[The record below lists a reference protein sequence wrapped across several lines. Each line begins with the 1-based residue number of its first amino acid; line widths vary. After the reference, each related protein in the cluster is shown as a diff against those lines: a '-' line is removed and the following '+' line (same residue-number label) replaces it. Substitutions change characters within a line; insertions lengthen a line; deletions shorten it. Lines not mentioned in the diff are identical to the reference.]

1 MKKLAIFLAAIALT
15 TGVFAQ
21 VPDLPD
27 VPKTPIV
34 WFDEQYQPGFNNQNE
49 QGFADRAEA
58 ATGIRRDTAPIAPAT
73 LLLLG
78 LGGAVVG
85 TKVVRNR
92 RK

>member
-1 MKKLAIFLAAIALT
+1 MKKVAIFLAAIALT

-21 VPDLPD
+21 FQPPT
-27 VPKTPIV
+27 KEIN
-34 WFDEQYQPGFNNQNE
+34 WFGGDKDY
-49 QGFADRAEA
+49 ADAEEA
-58 ATGIRRDTAPIAPAT
+58 EKETGIRHAKSTPITPAT

-92 RK
+92 KK

>member
-1 MKKLAIFLAAIALT
+1 MRKVAIFLAAIALT

-21 VPDLPD
+21 NPPTKD
-27 VPKTPIV
+27 IN
-34 WFDEQYQPGFNNQNE
+34 WFGQYNFN
-49 QGFADRAEA
+49 DAEDA
-58 ATGIRRDTAPIAPAT
+58 EENTGIRRTKQGPIAPAT

>member
-1 MKKLAIFLAAIALT
+1 MKKVAIFLAAIALT

-21 VPDLPD
+21 VPDLPQAPKD
-27 VPKTPIV
+27 WFNEQVTDHPSWEEEGKTP
-34 WFDEQYQPGFNNQNE
+34 EST
-49 QGFADRAEA
+49 
-58 ATGIRRDTAPIAPAT
+58 TGIRRNRAPLAPAT

-92 RK
+92 KK

>member
-1 MKKLAIFLAAIALT
+1 MKKVAIFLAAIALT

-21 VPDLPD
+21 VTPN
-27 VPKTPIV
+27 KTPIV
-34 WFDEQYQPGFNNQNE
+34 WFEEQASLNPSWEEGKTPE
-49 QGFADRAEA
+49 ST
-58 ATGIRRDTAPIAPAT
+58 TGIRRNRAPLAPAT

>member
-1 MKKLAIFLAAIALT
+1 MKKLAVFLAAIALT

-21 VPDLPD
+21 VTPS
-27 VPKTPIV
+27 KTPIT
-34 WFDEQYQPGFNNQNE
+34 WFDEVYQPGNNLTDEELSQ
-49 QGFADRAEA
+49 RAEET
-58 ATGIRRDTAPIAPAT
+58 TGIRRDRAPLAPAT

-92 RK
+92 KK

>member
-1 MKKLAIFLAAIALT
+1 MKKAAIFLAAIALSV
-15 TGVFAQ
+15 GAFAQ
-21 VPDLPD
+21 
-27 VPKTPIV
+27 TPPSKPIE
-34 WFDEQYQPGFNNQNE
+34 WFNELANTESMNQQEKEQY
-49 QGFADRAEA
+49 AEET
-58 ATGIRRDTAPIAPAT
+58 TGIRRNRAPLAPAT

>member
-1 MKKLAIFLAAIALT
+1 MKKVAIFLAAIALT

-21 VPDLPD
+21 FNPPTKD
-27 VPKTPIV
+27 IN
-34 WFDEQYQPGFNNQNE
+34 WFGSGKEYANAGE
-49 QGFADRAEA
+49 AEEG
-58 ATGIRRDTAPIAPAT
+58 TGIRRTKGTPPITPAT

-85 TKVVRNR
+85 TKVVRNK

>member
-1 MKKLAIFLAAIALT
+1 MKKVAVFLAAIALT

-21 VPDLPD
+21 VPDLPT
-27 VPKTPIV
+27 KPID
-34 WFDEQYQPGFNNQNE
+34 WFNEEFNSDRLMSEQEVVAGAE
-49 QGFADRAEA
+49 QT
-58 ATGIRRDTAPIAPAT
+58 TGIRRDTSPIAPAT

>member
-1 MKKLAIFLAAIALT
+1 MKKVAIFLAAIALT

-21 VPDLPD
+21 VKPQAD
-27 VPKTPIV
+27 PIE
-34 WFDEQYQPGFNNQNE
+34 WFNE
-49 QGFADRAEA
+49 QATDRPSSWAEGKTA
-58 ATGIRRDTAPIAPAT
+58 ESTTGIRRSRAPLAPAT

>member
-21 VPDLPD
+21 TINPP
-27 VPKTPIV
+27 TPGNDIK
-34 WFDEQYQPGFNNQNE
+34 WFDQNGNVLGSLQE
-49 QGFADRAEA
+49 DGAEAAEA
-58 ATGIRRDTAPIAPAT
+58 ATGIRRDRAPLAPAT

>member
-1 MKKLAIFLAAIALT
+1 MKKVAVFLAAIALT

-21 VPDLPD
+21 FQPPT
-27 VPKTPIV
+27 KEIN
-34 WFDEQYQPGFNNQNE
+34 WFGEGKDYK
-49 QGFADRAEA
+49 DAEEA
-58 ATGIRRDTAPIAPAT
+58 EKEVGIRGAKGPIAPAT

-92 RK
+92 KK

>member
-1 MKKLAIFLAAIALT
+1 MKKVAIFLAAIALT

-21 VPDLPD
+21 
-27 VPKTPIV
+27 
-34 WFDEQYQPGFNNQNE
+34 YQPPTKEINWFGEGKQYE
-49 QGFADRAEA
+49 TDGEAEA
-58 ATGIRRDTAPIAPAT
+58 NTGIRRQKSDAPIAPAT

-92 RK
+92 KK

>member
-1 MKKLAIFLAAIALT
+1 MKKVAIFLAAIALT

-21 VPDLPD
+21 VPDLPQ
-27 VPKTPIV
+27 TPID
-34 WFDEQYQPGFNNQNE
+34 WFDEQVNLNQEGWGNGKTPE
-49 QGFADRAEA
+49 ST
-58 ATGIRRDTAPIAPAT
+58 TGIRRDRAPLAPAT

>member
-1 MKKLAIFLAAIALT
+1 MKKVAIFLAAIALT

-21 VPDLPD
+21 V
-27 VPKTPIV
+27 VPTTPID
-34 WFDEQYQPGFNNQNE
+34 WFDEQANTGGVTWGPDDNPE
-49 QGFADRAEA
+49 ST
-58 ATGIRRDTAPIAPAT
+58 TGIRRNRAPLAPAT

-92 RK
+92 KK

>member
-1 MKKLAIFLAAIALT
+1 MKKVAIFLAAIALT

-21 VPDLPD
+21 
-27 VPKTPIV
+27 
-34 WFDEQYQPGFNNQNE
+34 YQPPTKDIDWFGSGEGKEYSNAGE
-49 QGFADRAEA
+49 AEA
-58 ATGIRRDTAPIAPAT
+58 NTGIRRTKTPLAPAT

-92 RK
+92 KK